1 MAEETAMDR
10 DHFASIRA
18 LLQATRV
25 LSLAYVSDAGPEA
38 ALLPFS
44 PRDDYGALYVQVS
57 TLARHA
63 RALQSGSHVGVL
75 VHAQDSATTDA
86 MQLARLSVSAV
97 VSVVD
102 KDNAAYDAASAQFV
116 SRFPAARL
124 TLGFADFSLCM
135 LMLGGGRFV
144 EGFARAFDVS
154 AQTFA
159 EIGKSS

>member
-1 MAEETAMDR
+1 
-10 DHFASIRA
+10 
-18 LLQATRV
+18 
-25 LSLAYVSDAGPEA
+25 
-38 ALLPFS
+38 
-44 PRDDYGALYVQVS
+44 
-57 TLARHA
+57 
-63 RALQSGSHVGVL
+63 
-75 VHAQDSATTDA
+75 
-86 MQLARLSVSAV
+86 LSVSAV

-116 SRFPAARL
+116 RRFPAARL